1 MSSEAPTSLRVIGK
15 RVPRVD
21 AGERV
26 TGRAMYAADL
36 TRPGMLVGL
45 VKRSTHAHAIIRRID
60 TSKAR
65 ALKGVKA
72 VVTADDFPEIAP
84 GTIIPFGETGAD
96 LWVTALTVIARDK
109 ALWMGQAL
117 AAVAAVDEHVAQEAL
132 DLITV
137 EYEVLPAVP
146 SIEAATAK
154 GAAVLHPEHKTKGF
168 DSGAPVPPNVG
179 RRTVL
184 TRGDAEQALAEAA
197 ATASISTSID
207 TGHQGYIEP
216 HACVA
221 EADPQGNV
229 TVWVSSQGAHQTEM
243 QTAGVLGIPQSKIK
257 LVPLE
262 IGGGFGGKITAH
274 LEPLA
279 ARLAQISGRPVKM
292 VMSRTEV
299 LAGGSGPPAAARID
313 VTVGAASDGQLKAI
327 TGHYVLD
334 TGGIPGT
341 ASTLL
346 MQASAACYQTE
357 TLRLEGMDVVTS
369 KPRTEAYRGPGGIQA
384 AFAMEQAM
392 DELAITLGM
401 DPVAFRRKN
410 AAVTG
415 SLMPAGTPFPS
426 IGLTTIL
433 DAVAAHPCWCDPLPA
448 GKHPRG
454 RGLALG
460 YWRGTSMTSAA
471 QLMLMG
477 DGRATITMG
486 TVDLSGTRT
495 TMAQV
500 AAEELGLSVE
510 DIHVTMGDT
519 KSSAYSDAAAGSRV
533 ARTMAAA
540 VVDAC
545 GDALRQLRPR
555 AAERLQVGED
565 EVSYERGVFRA
576 GNGEGL
582 AASITLGEL
591 MRQTLTDGAIIGRGV
606 STKLPFGV
614 EVGAHVADVEVDPET
629 GQVTVLRY
637 TAFQDVGTALNPTA
651 VEGQMQGSVVQ
662 GLGWALT
669 EAIDYDQ
676 TGRVRNASLLDFRL
690 PTALDVPPIDCVII
704 ETPVPGVPYGLRG
717 VGEVPIVPVAGTIG
731 NAIRRAIGVRVTS
744 MPMTPERVLAAIKKG
759 PAAG

>member
-1 MSSEAPTSLRVIGK
+1 MSDEAVIPLRVVGQ
-15 RVPRVD
+15 RLPRID

-26 TGRAMYAADL
+26 TGRAIYPADL
-36 TRPGMLVGL
+36 VRPGMLVGAI
-45 VKRSTHAHAIIRRID
+45 KRSPHAHATIKSID
-60 TSKAR
+60 LSKAL

-72 VVTADDFPEIAP
+72 VVSGADFPEIRP
-84 GTIIPFGETGAD
+84 NKIIPFGETGAD
-96 LWVTALTVIARDK
+96 LWVSALIVMARAK
-109 ALWMGQAL
+109 VLWVGHPV
-117 AAVAAVDEHVAQEAL
+117 AAVAAVDEHIAAEAL
-132 DLITV
+132 RLIEVT
-137 EYEVLPAVP
+137 YDVLPAVV
-146 SIEAATAK
+146 SFDAAMAK
-154 GAAVLHPEHKTKGF
+154 GASVLHPQHTTKGF
-168 DSGAPVPPNVG
+168 ETGAAIPPNIG
-179 RRTVL
+179 SRTL
-184 TRGDAEQALAEAA
+184 LERGDADLALAQSA
-197 ATASISTSID
+197 ATASIAVKVD

-229 TVWVSSQGAHQTEM
+229 TVWASTQGAHQTEI
-243 QTAGVLGIPQSKIK
+243 QTAGILGLPQSKLK
-257 LVPLE
+257 VVPLE
-262 IGGGFGGKITAH
+262 LGGGFGGKITVH
-274 LEPLA
+274 LEPVA
-279 ARLAQISGRPVKM
+279 ARLAQMTGRPVKM
-292 VMSRTEV
+292 VMGRAEV
-299 LAGGSGPPAAARID
+299 LAGGSGPPAAAD
-313 VTVGAASDGQLKAI
+313 VMVEVGAEADGRLKAI
-327 TGHYVLD
+327 TGRYLLD

-341 ASTLL
+341 PTTLV

-384 AFAMEQAM
+384 AFAVEQAM
-392 DELAITLGM
+392 DELAIKLGM
-401 DPVAFRRKN
+401 DAAAFRQRN

-433 DAVAAHPCWCDPLPA
+433 ERVAAHSCWQDPLPP

-471 QLMLMG
+471 QLTVAG
-477 DGRATITMG
+477 DGRISVSMG
-486 TVDLSGTRT
+486 TVDISGTRT

-500 AAEELGLSVE
+500 AAEEMGLSIDDV
-510 DIHVTMGDT
+510 HVTMGDT

-533 ARTMAAA
+533 GRTMAAA

-545 GDALRQLRPR
+545 RDALGQLKRR
-555 AAERLQVGED
+555 AAERLQAPEGDVT
-565 EVSYERGVFRA
+565 YERGVFR
-576 GNGEGL
+576 GGGGI

-614 EVGAHVADVEVDPET
+614 EVGAHVVDVEVDPDT

-637 TAFQDVGTALNPTA
+637 TAFQDVGRALNPTA

-669 EAIDYDQ
+669 EAIDYDAD
-676 TGRVRNASLLDFRL
+676 GRVRNASLLDFRL
-690 PTALDVPPIDCVII
+690 PTALDVPPIECVII

-717 VGEVPIVPVAGTIG
+717 VGEMPIVPVAGAVA
-731 NAIRRAIGVRVTS
+731 NAIRRAIGVRVTA
-744 MPMTPERVLAAIKKG
+744 MPMTPERVLAAIKTK
-759 PAAG
+759 AGTSA

>member
-1 MSSEAPTSLRVIGK
+1 MSDEAVIPLRVVGQ
-15 RVPRVD
+15 RLPRID

-26 TGRAMYAADL
+26 TGRAIYPADL
-36 TRPGMLVGL
+36 MRPGMLVGAI
-45 VKRSTHAHAIIRRID
+45 KRSPHAHATIKSID
-60 TSKAR
+60 LSKAL

-72 VVTADDFPEIAP
+72 VVSGADFPEIRP
-84 GTIIPFGETGAD
+84 NTIIPFGETGAD
-96 LWVTALTVIARDK
+96 LWVSALIVMARAK
-109 ALWMGQAL
+109 VLWVGHPV
-117 AAVAAVDEHVAQEAL
+117 AAVAAVDEHIAAEAL
-132 DLITV
+132 RLIEVT
-137 EYEVLPAVP
+137 YDVLPAVV
-146 SIEAATAK
+146 SFDAAMAK
-154 GAAVLHPEHKTKGF
+154 GASVLHPQHTTKGF
-168 DSGAPVPPNVG
+168 ETGAAIPPNIG
-179 RRTVL
+179 SRTL
-184 TRGDAEQALAEAA
+184 LERGDAGLALAQSA
-197 ATASISTSID
+197 ATASIAVKVD

-229 TVWVSSQGAHQTEM
+229 TVWASTQGAHQTEI
-243 QTAGVLGIPQSKIK
+243 QTAGILGLPQSKLK
-257 LVPLE
+257 VVPLE
-262 IGGGFGGKITAH
+262 LGGGFGGKITVH
-274 LEPLA
+274 LEPVA
-279 ARLAQISGRPVKM
+279 ARLAQMTGRPVKM
-292 VMSRTEV
+292 VMSRAEV
-299 LAGGSGPPAAARID
+299 LAGGSGPPAAAD
-313 VTVGAASDGQLKAI
+313 VMVEVGAEADGRLKAI
-327 TGHYVLD
+327 TGRYLLD

-341 ASTLL
+341 PTTLV

-384 AFAMEQAM
+384 AFAVEQAM
-392 DELAITLGM
+392 DELAIKLGM
-401 DPVAFRRKN
+401 DAAAFRQRN

-433 DAVAAHPCWCDPLPA
+433 ERVAAHSCWQDPLPP

-471 QLMLMG
+471 QLTVAG
-477 DGRATITMG
+477 DGRISVSMG
-486 TVDLSGTRT
+486 TVDISGTRT

-500 AAEELGLSVE
+500 AAEEMGLSIDDV
-510 DIHVTMGDT
+510 HVTMGDT

-533 ARTMAAA
+533 GRTMAAA

-545 GDALRQLRPR
+545 RDALGQLKRR
-555 AAERLQVGED
+555 AAERLQAPEGDVT
-565 EVSYERGVFRA
+565 YERGVFR
-576 GNGEGL
+576 GGGGI

-614 EVGAHVADVEVDPET
+614 EVGAHVVDVEVDPDT

-637 TAFQDVGTALNPTA
+637 TAFQDVGRALNPTA

-669 EAIDYDQ
+669 EAIDYDAD
-676 TGRVRNASLLDFRL
+676 GRVRNASLLDFRL
-690 PTALDVPPIDCVII
+690 PTALDVPPIECVII

-717 VGEVPIVPVAGTIG
+717 VGEMPIVPVAGAVA
-731 NAIRRAIGVRVTS
+731 NAIRRAIGVRVTA
-744 MPMTPERVLAAIKKG
+744 MPMTPERVLSAIKTK
-759 PAAG
+759 AGTSA

>member
-1 MSSEAPTSLRVIGK
+1 MSDEAVIPLRIVGQ
-15 RVPRVD
+15 RVPRID

-26 TGRAMYAADL
+26 TGRATYPADIA
-36 TRPGMLVGL
+36 RPGMLVGL
-45 VKRSTHAHAIIRRID
+45 VKRSPHAHAIIRSID
-60 TSKAR
+60 ASKAR
-65 ALKGVKA
+65 ALKGVRA
-72 VVTADDFPEIAP
+72 IVTADDFPEIAP

-96 LWVTALTVIARDK
+96 LWVSAVIAIARGK
-109 ALWMGQAL
+109 VLWVGQPV
-117 AAVAAVDEHVAQEAL
+117 AAVAAVDEHVAQEAI
-132 DLITV
+132 DLV
-137 EYEVLPAVP
+137 EIDYEVLPAVA
-146 SIEAATAK
+146 SIEAATAN
-154 GAAVLHPEHKTKGF
+154 GAPILHPEHKPKGF
-168 DSGAPVPPNVG
+168 EAGASIPPNAG
-179 RRTVL
+179 NRTL
-184 TRGDAEQALAEAA
+184 IERGDVERALEEAA
-197 ATASISTSID
+197 ATASISTTID

-229 TVWVSSQGAHQTEM
+229 TVWASTQGAHQAEM
-243 QTAGVLGIPQSKIK
+243 QTAGIVGLLQSKMTV
-257 LVPLE
+257 VPAE
-262 IGGGFGGKITAH
+262 IGGGFGGKITTH
-274 LEPLA
+274 LESLA
-279 ARLAQISGRPVKM
+279 VRLAQLSGRPVKM
-292 VMSRTEV
+292 VMSRAEV

-313 VTVGAASDGQLKAI
+313 VSVGADANGRLKAI
-327 TGHYVLD
+327 SGRYLVD

-341 ASTLL
+341 ATTLL

-357 TLRLEGMDVVTS
+357 TLRLEGMDIVTS

-392 DELAITLGM
+392 DELAIALGM
-401 DPVAFRRKN
+401 DAVAFRQRN

-426 IGLTTIL
+426 IGLTSIL
-433 DAVAAHPCWCDPLPA
+433 QTVAAHDCWRDPLPK
-448 GKHPRG
+448 GRHPRG

-477 DGRATITMG
+477 DGRATVTMG

-500 AAEELGLSVE
+500 AAEELGLALE
-510 DIHVTMGDT
+510 DVHVAMGNT
-519 KSSAYSDAAAGSRV
+519 KTSAYSDAAAGSRV
-533 ARTMAAA
+533 GRTMAAA
-540 VVDAC
+540 VVEAC
-545 GDALRQLRPR
+545 RDALGQLWPR
-555 AAERLQVGED
+555 AAQRLQVAED
-565 EVSYERGVFRA
+565 DVSYEHGTFRA
-576 GNGEGL
+576 GG
-582 AASITLGEL
+582 ASITLRDL
-591 MRQTLTDGAIIGRGV
+591 MRQTLTEGAIIGRGV

-614 EVGAHVADVEVDPET
+614 EVGAHVVDVEVDPET

-637 TAFQDVGTALNPTA
+637 TAFQDVGRALNPAA

-669 EAIDYDQ
+669 EAIDYDEA
-676 TGRVRNASLLDFRL
+676 GRVRNASLLDFRL

-717 VGEVPIVPVAGTIG
+717 VGEVPIVPVAGAVA

-744 MPMTPERVLAAIKKG
+744 MPMTPERVLAAIKRK
-759 PAAG
+759 PAATSA

>member
-1 MSSEAPTSLRVIGK
+1 MSDEAVMPLRVIGQ

-26 TGRAMYAADL
+26 TGQAIYPADL
-36 TRPGMLVGL
+36 VRPGLLVGL
-45 VKRSTHAHAIIRRID
+45 VKRSPHAHALVRGIE

-72 VVTADDFPEIAP
+72 IVTADDFPEITP

-96 LWVTALTVIARDK
+96 LWVTALTIIARGK
-109 ALWMGQAL
+109 ALWMGQAV
-117 AAVAAVDEHVAQEAL
+117 AAVAAVDEYVAQEAL
-132 DLITV
+132 DLIEV
-137 EYEVLPAVP
+137 DYEVLPAVA

-154 GAAVLHPEHKTKGF
+154 GAALVHPEHKPKGF
-168 DSGAPVPPNVG
+168 EAGAHVPPNAG
-179 RRTVL
+179 SRTL
-184 TRGDAEQALAEAA
+184 IERGDVEAALAASA
-197 ATASISTSID
+197 ATASITASID

-243 QTAGVLGIPQSKIK
+243 QTAGVLGLPQSKIK
-257 LVPLE
+257 VIPLE

-279 ARLAQISGRPVKM
+279 ARLAQLSGRPVKM
-292 VMSRTEV
+292 VMSRAEV
-299 LAGGSGPPAAARID
+299 LAGGSGPPAAARIA
-313 VTVGAASDGQLKAI
+313 VTVGAEADGRLKAI
-327 TGHYVLD
+327 SGRYVLD

-341 ASTLL
+341 ATTLL

-392 DELAITLGM
+392 DELAIELGM
-401 DPVAFRRKN
+401 DAVAFRKRN

-415 SLMPAGTPFPS
+415 SLMPAGAPFPS

-433 DAVAAHPCWCDPLPA
+433 DCVAAHPCWRDPLPA
-448 GKHPRG
+448 GRHPRG

-471 QLMLMG
+471 QLTLLG
-477 DGRATITMG
+477 DGRATVTMG

-510 DIHVTMGDT
+510 DIHVAMGDT

-545 GDALRQLRPR
+545 RDALAQLRPR
-555 AAERLQVGED
+555 AAERLQVAVD
-565 EVSYERGVFRA
+565 DVSYERGVFRA
-576 GNGEGL
+576 RGGEGL
-582 AASITLGEL
+582 SQSITLGEL
-591 MRQTLTDGAIIGRGV
+591 MRQTLTEGAIIGRGV

-637 TAFQDVGTALNPTA
+637 TAFQDVGRALNPTA

-669 EAIDYDQ
+669 EAIDYDER
-676 TGRVRNASLLDFRL
+676 GRVRNASLLDFRL

-717 VGEVPIVPVAGTIG
+717 VGEVPIVPVAGAVA
-731 NAIRRAIGVRVTS
+731 NAVRRAIGVRVTS
-744 MPMTPERVLAAIKKG
+744 MPMTPERVLAAIKSK
-759 PAAG
+759 AGG